1 MGGVSGLNCVLL
13 ETCIMAAMRYRT
25 PQALDLAY
33 LPFNY
38 LSLYTQMAR
47 DFSRYAQ
54 AMTSCTDAMEAA
66 RAEADFGAR
75 LFADLTQGYLELAMA
90 PWTAMASAMAQ
101 GAVDAPA
108 APVRPMKGRGRTH

>member
-1 MGGVSGLNCVLL
+1 M
-13 ETCIMAAMRYRT
+13 TAMRYRA
-25 PQALDLAY
+25 PQALELAY
-33 LPFNY
+33 LPYNY

-54 AMTSCTDAMEAA
+54 AMTKCTDAMEAA

-90 PWTAMASAMAQ
+90 PWAAMASAMTQ
-101 GAVDAPA
+101 RTEGAPA
-108 APVRPMKGRGRTH
+108 EPTATVRPIKARGRSH